1 MHEEFLKKVDS
12 LKTRVSDDQSAYR
25 EQLSM
30 GARAIEGTAP
40 DMGKGFAH
48 MAASPGSGNGHGHGH
63 GGQYGHVGQSHH
75 HEERH
80 HHVERHH
87 HGGGGGSQ
95 QEGGHGQKRG
105 RSEEQETRS
114 ERAAK
119 LGERLQQ
126 LGVERA
132 LQGKGRRRR
141 RASDEGTQRHYK
153 WSQERKR

>member
-1 MHEEFLKKVDS
+1 MYVWKNVSKRDRRTRPVAPAELHLTKQ
-12 LKTRVSDDQSAYR
+12 KTVLAEVEGRAARQRR
-25 EQLSM
+25 EL
-30 GARAIEGTAP
+30 
-40 DMGKGFAH
+40 
-48 MAASPGSGNGHGHGH
+48 
-63 GGQYGHVGQSHH
+63 
-75 HEERH
+75 
-80 HHVERHH
+80 
-87 HGGGGGSQ
+87 
-95 QEGGHGQKRG
+95 
-105 RSEEQETRS
+105 EQRS